1 MKDPKVVDNDKDEI
15 TVMDGDKE
23 IRGWSYAN
31 DTERRV
37 KMLCAHEFVEGW
49 YQTINSEPLKTILD
63 AQQAY
68 DNPVHQVAFRA
79 GFILCREI
87 MARFVE
93 QGGDAATAQSIR
105 ANWLPH
111 FGVDPGGPRKYDFA
125 EVTESDDPENGPW
138 KAKNP
143 GPSVDGAVYALTV
156 MAAMDIPLQ
165 PQL

>member
-1 MKDPKVVDNDKDEI
+1 MKVVDNDKDEI

-23 IRGWSYAN
+23 VRGWSYAN
-31 DTERRV
+31 DAERRA
-37 KMLCAHEFVEGW
+37 KMLGAREYVEGYYAAHEE
-49 YQTINSEPLKTILD
+49 EPLKTILA
-63 AQQAY
+63 AQEGY

-93 QGGDAATAQSIR
+93 QGGDATTAQSIR

-111 FGVDPGGPRKYDFA
+111 FGADPGGPRKYDFA
-125 EVTESDDPENGPW
+125 EITETDDPEKGPW
-138 KAKNP
+138 KSKNP

-156 MAAMDIPLQ
+156 MAAMEIPLPPSHQ
-165 PQL
+165 